1 MTISSGHLLI
11 VRDYMEYLKKIKR
24 VDNDMQFFRGL
35 SMEEIKNYL
44 NSFGMQIVENKTT
57 YHDDVPNKFS
67 NELQKMYFSY
77 AITEKPL
84 WYKEAWQGKQ
94 IAKLCMYDMSIGCL
108 DQLFLKGDTEGEK
121 YWWSKLINHS
131 RSLMQGE
138 NEETGLKGENLIS
151 ELEKNRTGL
160 DPYDAYIYN
169 TRAGYDIQS
178 VISKDNREKIFI
190 EVKTT
195 IGIFK
200 NMVAHIYRN
209 QINKSREYKNYFF
222 YFVSLKEKSF
232 YKFHGKDIAKHC
244 PHDQLDGRWEKFEL
258 PFVALINDGTK
269 SLKKEN
275 LENIHS

>member
-1 MTISSGHLLI
+1 
-11 VRDYMEYLKKIKR
+11 
-24 VDNDMQFFRGL
+24 
-35 SMEEIKNYL
+35 MEEIKNYL

-94 IAKLCMYDMSIGCL
+94 IAKLCMDDMSIGCL

-222 YFVSLKEKSF
+222 LFCIPKREIFL
-232 YKFHGKDIAKHC
+232 
-244 PHDQLDGRWEKFEL
+244 
-258 PFVALINDGTK
+258 
-269 SLKKEN
+269 
-275 LENIHS
+275 